1 MRGVRPSDG
10 NPNFCNNCE
19 LFVRSNPGG
28 AEVEMAFLIADVRG
42 STSIAE
48 SVSPTKFTE
57 TMNHFF
63 GAANRVL
70 IGSDAYIDKLVGDE
84 VFGFYMPYLGTE
96 KSLLAVT
103 AAKELLIATGHKDP
117 NGPWVPVGVG
127 VNTGI
132 AFVGSVGTSDGRSDF
147 TAMGDVVNLTARLS
161 SLADVGEILIGERA
175 WAEAAIA
182 DEATERRRLTV
193 KGKSDPIDVV
203 ALQIRPD

>member
-1 MRGVRPSDG
+1 
-10 NPNFCNNCE
+10 
-19 LFVRSNPGG
+19 
-28 AEVEMAFLIADVRG
+28 
-42 STSIAE
+42 
-48 SVSPTKFTE
+48 
-57 TMNHFF
+57 
-63 GAANRVL
+63 
-70 IGSDAYIDKLVGDE
+70 
-84 VFGFYMPYLGTE
+84 
-96 KSLLAVT
+96 
-103 AAKELLIATGHKDP
+103 
-117 NGPWVPVGVG
+117 